1 MRQLVS
7 FIQEKLK
14 IGSKSKVNNFK
25 KYTDDEIDEL
35 LKKYSRNDVPQG
47 LKTDIYY
54 KTPGEEWRH
63 REKMEGYYK
72 KGSKPERLVASI
84 KNREKMIKRWDIA
97 MNMEWDDAAEVFKD
111 EIIKRGYYTE
121 DELFAYIVVFKVKSN
136 PDKYKKYLW

>member
-25 KYTDDEIDEL
+25 KYTDDEINEL
-35 LKKYSRNDVPQG
+35 IQKYTRDDVPSG
-47 LKTDIYY
+47 LKMDMHY
-54 KTPGEEWRH
+54 KTPQEEWKH
-63 REKMEGYYK
+63 KEKMEGYYK

-84 KNREKMIKRWDIA
+84 KNQEKLIKRWDAA
-97 MNMEWDDAAEVFKD
+97 MNIEWDDAVEVFKN

-121 DELFAYIVVFKVKSN
+121 ENLFAYIVVFKLKWN
-136 PDKYKKYLW
+136 PGKYKKYLW